1 MCVCVRAGAC
11 VREGSSPEPA
21 EGSALIF
28 VVGSGVGLPALL
40 LRRLVVDVGRR
51 AREVV
56 RILLHHLQLGLD
68 GADLGAGAGEE
79 GEGETLAGRRL
90 MDGARL
96 KAKEEALSVR
106 DEQMGKWEE
115 GRSNGDA

>member
-1 MCVCVRAGAC
+1 MNSLKSRRVCVCVRARVC
-11 VREGSSPEPA
+11 EGSSPEPA

-28 VVGSGVGLPALL
+28 VVGSGVRLPALL

-51 AREVV
+51 AREVI

-79 GEGETLAGRRL
+79 GEGRH
-90 MDGARL
+90 
-96 KAKEEALSVR
+96 
-106 DEQMGKWEE
+106 
-115 GRSNGDA
+115 